1 MMVGRK
7 AGRQDLVPPVRVCV
21 CVCGG
26 EGGGGEAH
34 QQVWIKPGNEKS
46 GRGRGER
53 GLRRGI

>member
-7 AGRQDLVPPVRVCV
+7 AGRQDLVPPVCMCV
-21 CVCGG
+21 CR
-26 EGGGGEAH
+26 EREAH
-34 QQVWIKPGNEKS
+34 QQVWIKPGDEEP